1 MTVGT
6 ITARSTILIVDDD
19 PDIREALG
27 DALEHDGYGVHAVE
41 RGSEAIHQVQQFR
54 YGSVILDMGL
64 PDMNGLSVLKL
75 CLQIDPDLPVI
86 VLTGQVTQE
95 NTVGSMTKGAFA
107 YITKP
112 YNLDHIRATLRRAVS
127 MRTLTV
133 KAETAQSALFDSE
146 ERFRCVVQSAGE
158 AIIIA
163 DDRGHIISWNPAA
176 ERLFGYSEAEV
187 VGRPLTL
194 LMPARY
200 REPHQQGLERI
211 RATGASRL
219 IGKTVELHG
228 LNKAGE
234 EFPLELS
241 LTTWK
246 TKSGTFYS
254 GIIRDITE
262 RKRVERRLAAQHTV
276 THVLADSPS
285 LREATPQILQAICTS
300 LSWELG
306 AIWSVEGT
314 DGLLRCQEI
323 WHDPSINLAAFIRET
338 FATSFASGIGLPG
351 RVWANG
357 KPAWIPDV
365 VQDANFPRAHIAAKE
380 GLHGAFG
387 FPIRHGRE
395 VLGVMEF
402 FSRIIQP
409 PDDEL
414 LQMLSAIGSQI
425 GQFMVRK
432 HAEESL
438 RETKERFRQLAEHI
452 REVFWMTDPEK
463 NQIIYISPGYEDTWG
478 RSRESLIQAPR
489 SWLEAIHPDDRN
501 RVQQAALSKQ
511 VTGDYD
517 EEYRIIRPDG
527 TLRWIQ
533 DRGFPIRDGSGRV
546 YRIAGIAEDI
556 TERKEAQEG
565 LRIAYDK
572 LDTILASLPCA
583 ILIVNKELQV
593 VYANSLASL
602 YFCQKS
608 SALVG
613 IPITQFIPLDHA
625 SWTEEDFT
633 QDPDAQIQ
641 DLPDQEFEFQKR
653 RYRYRRFP
661 VTIRGNGP
669 SHQGLV
675 IWDVT
680 EQKLLQD
687 HLIQSEK
694 LASLGTLVFGMAHE
708 INNPVQGILGMAE
721 IILEERDPEKI
732 QEYARDI
739 KKYSTHI
746 ATIVRDC
753 AGYARPPERDQEAE
767 IDLRERLED
776 ATKMVR
782 RNPQFGNVQVVTEF
796 QSVPRFHGRRAEID
810 QVFVNLISNAVQAM
824 EGRGTLVLKT
834 QTESG
839 CVTAEIA
846 DTGPGIPKDSLT
858 KIFDPFFTTKDPGK
872 GTGLGLSIAFRIV
885 AKYGGRILVDSEE
898 GKGTTFRVTFPL
910 GQQRKNPFPKPGG
923 A

>member
-1 MTVGT
+1 MTIGT
-6 ITARSTILIVDDD
+6 ITAPSTILIVDDD

-27 DALEHDGYGVHAVE
+27 DALEHAGYRVHAVP
-41 RGSEAIHQVQQFR
+41 RGAQAVHQVQQFR
-54 YGSVILDMGL
+54 YGSVILDIGL

-75 CLQIDPDLPVI
+75 CRQMDPDLPVI
-86 VLTGQVTQE
+86 ILTGNATPE

-112 YNLDHIRATLRRAVS
+112 YNLDHIKATLSRAVT
-127 MRTLTV
+127 MRTMTV
-133 KAETAQSALFDSE
+133 KAETAQNALAESE

-158 AIIIA
+158 AIILA
-163 DDRGHIISWNPAA
+163 DDQGRIVSWNPAA
-176 ERLFGYSEAEV
+176 ERLFGYTKAEV
-187 VGRPLTL
+187 QGRPLTL

-200 REPHQQGLERI
+200 QKAHQQGLERI
-211 RATGASRL
+211 RATGTSRL
-219 IGKTVELHG
+219 IGKTVELYG

-246 TKSGTFYS
+246 TNSRTFFS
-254 GIIRDITE
+254 GIIRDITQ

-300 LSWELG
+300 LSWDLG
-306 AIWSVEGT
+306 AIWSVDEIAGV
-314 DGLLRCQEI
+314 LRCQEI
-323 WHDPSINLAAFIRET
+323 WHGSSTNLAAFIRET
-338 FATSFASGIGLPG
+338 YATTFASGIGLPG

-357 KPAWIPDV
+357 TPAWIPDV
-365 VQDANFPRAHIAAKE
+365 VQDPNFPRAHIAAKE

-387 FPIRHGRE
+387 FPIRHGGD

-409 PDDEL
+409 PDEEL
-414 LQMLSAIGSQI
+414 LQMLASIGSQI

-432 HAEESL
+432 QAEESL

-478 RSRESLIQAPR
+478 RSRGSLIQAPR

-613 IPITQFIPLDHA
+613 IPITQFIPLDRA

-782 RNPQFGNVQVVTEF
+782 RNPQFGHVQVVTEF

-834 QTESG
+834 QTESA
-839 CVTAEIA
+839 CVTAEIT

-885 AKYGGRILVDSEE
+885 AKYGGRLHVESEE
-898 GKGTTFRVTFPL
+898 GKGTTFRVTYPL
-910 GQQRKNPFPKPGG
+910 NQQRKNPFPKPGG